1 MKKRILA
8 ILCMVCVLASSVS
21 LDIPMLTKADTV
33 YAEESSEES
42 LKELT
47 LSDLG
52 ISSGTTASG
61 NIENTYKNGFDNT
74 LVSFYDKVSKSSNY
88 PRIHFGSYATD
99 DWKTKRTGI
108 GLLFDASG
116 DLIISGTLGF
126 AGGDTSRRLSF
137 DQVTIQ
143 ASDFGYG
150 NDGFFGQRILFQ
162 FQTQFMALD
171 ADGVKN
177 DIRFTVFIN
186 KTRATIIDIKD
197 QADKLGGHI
206 LFCEGTHAISGYKAF
221 QGTEESKYERWTYS
235 DVSGVASA
243 TLSGTSGTSA
253 LSGSLNETY
262 FQAKMT
268 FPSGQFN
275 NFYIGEGDWYGLAIV
290 HHNENPNGLRFRT
303 IATADKFLCDITPEM
318 LGKTTLREG
327 ELNLGISVKFI
338 DVNTSTQTGRLK
350 VGIWIDGVL
359 CNGEYYTSEV
369 VTLAKCI
376 KRIHTYAIQNV
387 KIASVTSRAVVTMPT
402 DFTKYTLA
410 DTIPTFTTANANT
423 GDVNGFLP
431 GDSLDK
437 VVYSTWMKGATNS
450 TQFHYGSN
458 STDYNYAGITVYPA
472 SNTNIQLL
480 NQQVAISGFVKATN
494 IYAAEALGEG
504 KTFNNEFLL
513 QLTTEYV
520 DSDFDGEKD
529 DLKFGVW
536 FDGRLYRGQYFYYA
550 NAVKDMG
557 MRVNA
562 HGGGA
567 TFCSYYEEL
576 PESMAGY
583 KKWTYS
589 DVCVEDKNTD
599 NVWEYTVTT
608 GATLDA
614 STFQGYATFENG
626 SRYVL
631 LGTTRHYDGFGF
643 ASNTD
648 GTLSFGLFK
657 GSFNKYITISPADY
671 EKTTFLNQEVKL
683 GVATRLLKVNADNT
697 VLVEAIP
704 LVNDKVASRKSWMFT
719 LDGDQYARN
728 MALVGDF
735 SIRSTE
741 DAAEEALPENLTTLE
756 LEDFGLENELACW
769 QGNGI
774 YNGDSFDDTILSLRV
789 NFGDGLG
796 RIHWAQKDGGYTGF
810 ALYRFGDD
818 LVMGSDLATV
828 ANSLY
833 YQIGSS
839 TITPESVGLD
849 SFEDV
854 ELNIDLVTQYINMD
868 YDGLEDDAKIGVYI
882 NGKLANGVYLYAIDA
897 LEHLGLGFGVNEANV
912 FTIAS
917 TDSNIKT
924 IPEGLKKITLSDAR
938 IGIGSGNKF
947 GKFVNI
953 ESLEGTLFSAKLKF
967 NQNGSRMH
975 LGLNNDSDNAYT
987 GIGIRLEN
995 DKLIIGNEQGEKE
1008 GALSNM
1014 GLYHIVIEPKHVG
1027 LGDTFVDQEFLFQ
1040 MSVEFVDHDNTG
1052 KKDDIKLG
1060 VIINDVFYANTYF
1073 YVMNQAHLLGTKIN
1087 FNEGGAASHAPYG
1100 DEFVDLG
1107 EKNYTELTARDFMFA
1122 DKTFTKSS
1130 VMHTYDYNS
1139 LGGKAF
1145 SANLTFS
1152 EEMAG
1157 DYAMY
1162 LGGDMWSGLR
1172 VEARANGKLRFS
1184 HVHNDGAQTIIAE
1197 IKPEDVGMT
1206 TFFNKKFNLRV
1217 TFDVVDGE
1225 QDYVNYRLGIYI
1237 NGQQYNDSYCW
1248 VKHVDKS
1255 ALTET
1260 LFIYTVGGGSLSLES
1275 TNPKVDFTIC
1285 GATADTW
1292 KKLLNL
1298 K

>member
-8 ILCMVCVLASSVS
+8 VLCIVSVLASTFLSELPGPVKS
-21 LDIPMLTKADTV
+21 QAQESGAATELTHITLADTLKRTDADAKWLYEPGLNNTV
-33 YAEESSEES
+33 MSFYA
-42 LKELT
+42 T
-47 LSDLG
+47 LSGNGVRIHVGGSDANSREGFGLIFWG
-52 ISSGTTASG
+52 STMEISNAGFSG
-61 NIENTYKNGFDNT
+61 NQANKLT
-74 LVSFYDKVSKSSNY
+74 YDKV
-88 PRIHFGSYATD
+88 
-99 DWKTKRTGI
+99 
-108 GLLFDASG
+108 
-116 DLIISGTLGF
+116 TLN
-126 AGGDTSRRLSF
+126 
-137 DQVTIQ
+137 
-143 ASDFGYG
+143 ASDF
-150 NDGFFGQRILFQ
+150 NMSSFFNQRILFQ
-162 FQTQFMALD
+162 FQTEFLALD
-171 ADGVKN
+171 SDGVEN
-177 DIRFTVFIN
+177 DIRFTVYMN
-186 KTRATIIDIKD
+186 KKVATTIEVKD
-197 QADKLGGHI
+197 ESAKLGKC
-206 LFCEGTHAISGYKAF
+206 FRVCDGTYKVFGYKDF
-221 QGTEESKYERWTYS
+221 NISEESQYERWTYS

-243 TLSGTSGTSA
+243 TLSGTTGTNA
-253 LSGSLNETY
+253 LSGSLHETY

-290 HHNENPNGLRFRT
+290 HNSANAEGLRFRT
-303 IATADKFLCDITPEM
+303 IATADKFLADITPEM
-318 LGKTTLREG
+318 LGLTTLRG
-327 ELNLGISVKFI
+327 AELNLGISVKFV

-350 VGIWIDGVL
+350 VGIWIDGEL
-359 CNGEYYTSEV
+359 CNGEYFTSEV

-376 KRIHTYAIQNV
+376 KRIHTYSIKNV
-387 KIASVTSRAVVTMPT
+387 TIESVTERAGITMPT
-402 DFTKYTLA
+402 DFTRYTLA
-410 DTIPTFTTANANT
+410 DTMPTFTTPNANT

-431 GDSLDK
+431 GESLDK
-437 VVYSTWMKGATNS
+437 VVYSTWVKGATNS

-472 SNTNIQLL
+472 SSTNIQLL
-480 NQQVAISGFVKATN
+480 NQQVAISGFVKTTN
-494 IYAAEALGEG
+494 IYAEEALGEG

-536 FDGRLYRGQYFYYA
+536 FNGTLYRGQYFYYA

-567 TFCSYYEEL
+567 TFCSYYKAL
-576 PESMAGY
+576 PETMATS

-589 DVCVEDKNTD
+589 DVCVEDKVTE

-608 GATLDA
+608 DATLDD
-614 STFQGYATFENG
+614 SMFQGYATFANG
-626 SRYVL
+626 SRFVL
-631 LGTTRHYDGFGF
+631 LGTTRNYDGFGF
-643 ASNTD
+643 ASKTD
-648 GTLSFGLFK
+648 GTLGFGLFD
-657 GSFNKYITISPADY
+657 GSFREYITISPADY
-671 EKTTFLNQEVKL
+671 EMTTFINQEVKL
-683 GVATRLLKVNADNT
+683 GIATRLLKVNDDNT

-704 LVNDKVASRKSWMFT
+704 LVNDKVASHKSWLFT
-719 LDGDQYARN
+719 LDSNQYARN

-741 DAAEEALPENLTTLE
+741 DAAEEALPENLTALE

-789 NFGDGLG
+789 NFGDGQG

-849 SFEDV
+849 TFENV

-868 YDGLEDDAKIGVYI
+868 YDGLDDDAKIGVYI

-917 TDSNIKT
+917 TESNIKT

-938 IGIGSGNKF
+938 IGIGSGNKA
-947 GKFVNI
+947 GKFVTI
-953 ESLEGTLFSAKLKF
+953 DSLDGTLFSAKLKF
-967 NQNGSRMH
+967 DQNGSRMH
-975 LGLNNDSDNAYT
+975 LGLNNNSDNAYL
-987 GIGIRLEN
+987 GIGVRLEN
-995 DKLIIGNEQGEKE
+995 DNLIIGNELGEQE

-1014 GLYHIVIEPKHVG
+1014 GLYHIVIEPEYVG
-1027 LGDTFVDQEFLFQ
+1027 LGETFVDEEFLFQ
-1040 MSVEFVDHDNTG
+1040 MSIEFVDHDNTG

-1073 YVMNQAHLLGTKIN
+1073 YVMDQAQLLGTKIN
-1087 FNEGGAASHAPYG
+1087 FNEGGAASYAPYG
-1100 DEFVDLG
+1100 DEFIDLG
-1107 EKNYTELTARDFMFA
+1107 EKNYIELTARDFMFA

-1152 EEMAG
+1152 EEKAG

-1197 IKPEDVGMT
+1197 VKPEDVGMT

-1225 QDYVNYRLGIYI
+1225 HDYVNYRLGIYI

-1260 LFIYTVGGGSLSLES
+1260 LFIYTAGGGSLGLES
-1275 TNPKVDFTIC
+1275 TNQKVDFTIC